1 MYHNRS
7 VRIAGVV
14 VASRERRMSLT
25 NVALFVEANHAT
37 GASFHLDND
46 CGC

>member
-14 VASRERRMSLT
+14 IGSREGRVNLT
-25 NVALFVEANHAT
+25 NAAPSAGTNDAT
-37 GASFHLDND
+37 GASFHEDND